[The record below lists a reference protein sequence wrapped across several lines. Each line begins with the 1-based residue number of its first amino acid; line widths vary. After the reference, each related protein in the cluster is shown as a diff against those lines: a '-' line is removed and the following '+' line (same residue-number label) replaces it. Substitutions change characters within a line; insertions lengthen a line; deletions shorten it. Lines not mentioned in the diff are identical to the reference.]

1 MKLKRFNAP
10 DIRQAISKVREE
22 LGSDAVILSNKKTQ
36 TGVEIIAA
44 VDYDDAILSES
55 TADAVTPA
63 EESMKKREENHKN
76 LAGLMDDMSS
86 MMKPNADEETPF
98 WKRVMAESYEGN
110 KNSEQKTTPMKRT
123 NDTRRD
129 AINTAGEKPEKTDW
143 SPQLVGDDQEI
154 ESFIPSYTRRG
165 KLTSMD
171 DESQVDDQGAQ
182 LTTFAKQVSQDG
194 LRTPPPEDK
203 KSLQNVWKELNDLR
217 GLLEHQLSSLAWGDM
232 GKRTPQ
238 KAIVLRKLMELG
250 VSPVISRR
258 ILQEIK
264 EDSRFDVVWK
274 EALTVLATG
283 LKVMDDVI
291 LKHAGVFALV
301 GPTGVGKTTTLA
313 KMAARYALSYGADDI
328 ALVTT
333 DNYRIGAHEQLRTYG
348 RILGVPV
355 RVANDAT
362 ELKNVLKSLY
372 DKKLVLIDTAGTSQR
387 DLRLSEQFA
396 MLSEGSPLIKTFLVL
411 SAASQINVMDEIV
424 RAYQKVVL
432 DGCVVTKLDESSFL
446 GGALSIIYHYKLP
459 LAYLS
464 DGQRVPEDLHTTR
477 PVDLIKRAIHMM
489 HKGNYRIDDEVIEMA
504 FGGSDDGFC

>member
-55 TADAVTPA
+55 TIDAVALP
-63 EESMKKREENHKN
+63 EENMKNREENHKN

-86 MMKPNADEETPF
+86 MMKPQADEDAPF
-98 WKRVMAESYEGN
+98 WKRVMAESYDKNTEKKSTSIKPSKDTFQDVINSAGN
-110 KNSEQKTTPMKRT
+110 KSDKK
-123 NDTRRD
+123 
-129 AINTAGEKPEKTDW
+129 DW
-143 SPQLVGDDQEI
+143 SPQLVSDDEEEI
-154 ESFIPSYTRRG
+154 ESFIPSYTRDG
-165 KLTSMD
+165 KLASLD
-171 DESQVDDQGAQ
+171 NQHRVDNQESQLAE
-182 LTTFAKQVSQDG
+182 FAKKIPRED
-194 LRTPPPEDK
+194 LNKNTPEDG
-203 KSLQNVWKELNDLR
+203 KSLTNVWKELNDLR
-217 GLLEHQLSSLAWGDM
+217 GLLEHQMSSLAWGDM

-238 KAIVLRKLMELG
+238 KAKVLRKLMELG

-258 ILQEIK
+258 ILQEVK
-264 EDSRFDVVWK
+264 EEEQFDVVWK
-274 EALTVLATG
+274 RALTVLATR
-283 LKVMDDVI
+283 LKVMDDVV

-355 RVANDAT
+355 RIANDAA

-372 DKKLVLIDTAGTSQR
+372 DKKLILIDTAGTSQR

-432 DGCVVTKLDESSFL
+432 DGCVVTKLDESSLL

-477 PVDLIKRAIHMM
+477 PVDLIKRTVQMM